1 MSKTCFLWFLYW
13 RQTRIILLL
22 PERGISI
29 HLLSSLEDTNI
40 PLLWPILGWEL
51 AQIFHERGTQ
61 VYIDDILV
69 GVSDVT
75 TEGQTQTNIIT
86 HRESLGLQFCRERV
100 QLCSSGVKF
109 LLFMMKSGRSVY
121 SL

>member
-1 MSKTCFLWFLYW
+1 M
-13 RQTRIILLL
+13 LL

-86 HRESLGLQFCRERV
+86 HWESLGLQFCRERV